1 MGPVD
6 PEILWLRA
14 NKSAMTQNWLPR
26 QRPLRNWKKWTGFT
40 IFSSHKY
47 LPFGELIVKISPV
60 DPEIA
65 LLNLKKR
72 KKLTQAK
79 YIARSA
85 GLPSGLNY
93 FFPDFRG
100 NLKSMFVHV
109 FHTPLVFPS
118 RLTGYYGFS
127 MQVAKTPTYPVM

>member
-93 FFPDFRG
+93 INYICTDIVG
-100 NLKSMFVHV
+100 AIYSTCIDVSFV
-109 FHTPLVFPS
+109 
-118 RLTGYYGFS
+118 GYAAFITQYIS
-127 MQVAKTPTYPVM
+127 TYLQAKVH